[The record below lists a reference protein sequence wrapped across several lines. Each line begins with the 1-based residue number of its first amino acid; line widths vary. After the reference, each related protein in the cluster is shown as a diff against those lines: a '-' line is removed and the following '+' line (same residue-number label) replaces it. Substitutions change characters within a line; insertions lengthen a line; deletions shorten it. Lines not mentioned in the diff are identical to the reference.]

1 MAGARNFR
9 SPPGILV
16 GTTTLAMR
24 RASWGEYMADKPVA
38 LPSTISRGWGS
49 PEQRRF
55 KACAMAGQV
64 VRMAVGFGCSPPAG
78 PVRPTAHWSSLTASH
93 GGCESSDAMLGS
105 RQASDVR
112 GFSSAT
118 WPPKRRW
125 S

>member
-1 MAGARNFR
+1 MAGARNFD
-9 SPPGILV
+9 PPGILV
-16 GTTTLAMR
+16 GTITLAIR
-24 RASWGEYMADKPVA
+24 RASWGEYMADRPVA
-38 LPSTISRGWGS
+38 FPSTISCGWF
-49 PEQRRF
+49 PEHRRF

-64 VRMAVGFGCSPPAG
+64 VRMAVGFRCSPPAG

-93 GGCESSDAMLGS
+93 GGCESSDATAGS

-118 WPPKRRW
+118 WPPKLLW